1 MIKKIAFIL
10 LLFLLNFALP
20 SNIRA
25 EESINDLLHQMKT
38 ESEEISSF
46 LREEIKRLEKTL
58 NREKAEYEEKKYAM
72 GYLQV
77 LEDVTINAEL
87 GSALENHIGHT
98 RANFGKMKYASME
111 YIKKVEGDIGS
122 AEFAIRYVSKYEI
135 FAIIMEY
142 LVDTDFFKDRESL
155 KRSLKKDLAP
165 LKELGNEVRKIKKS
179 RQ

>member
-87 GSALENHIGHT
+87 GSALENHIGHA
-98 RANFGKMKYASME
+98 RANFGKMKYSSME

-122 AEFAIRYVSKYEI
+122 AEFAI
-135 FAIIMEY
+135 
-142 LVDTDFFKDRESL
+142 
-155 KRSLKKDLAP
+155 
-165 LKELGNEVRKIKKS
+165 
-179 RQ
+179 